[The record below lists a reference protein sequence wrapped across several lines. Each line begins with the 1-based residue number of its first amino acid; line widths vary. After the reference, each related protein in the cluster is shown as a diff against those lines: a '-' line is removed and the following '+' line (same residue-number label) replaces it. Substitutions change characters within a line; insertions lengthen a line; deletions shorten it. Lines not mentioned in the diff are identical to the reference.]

1 MTWLWRQINTSYC
14 RLSMRVFILR
24 QGAESVTVVKHLQ
37 IHRAVNCRP
46 LCGPTEKMAQ
56 EENKFSGALK
66 RNHFGFWKVSHL
78 SSQHSFTD
86 SQGLPHCC
94 FWLQQHTL
102 YWPKTCLAGIQTCP
116 LLKPLGSHGSEKYH
130 KGGLKLLRRWY
141 LQARRENHFES
152 LKPLQR
158 ADKRNTNTVWKI
170 SQHAKDIEG
179 KQKMYF
185 FFHIFVLFSVK
196 CGLEKN
202 YTSLHSGFVSISRVA
217 L

>member
-1 MTWLWRQINTSYC
+1 MTWLWWQINTSYC

-66 RNHFGFWKVSHL
+66 RNHFGFWKASHL

-86 SQGLPHCC
+86 SQGLSHCC

-102 YWPKTCLAGIQTCP
+102 YWPKTCRLESRPAP
-116 LLKPLGSHGSEKYH
+116 YWNLLEVMEVKNTTKEASNCSDADIYKQDV
-130 KGGLKLLRRWY
+130 KIILL
-141 LQARRENHFES
+141 S
-152 LKPLQR
+152 
-158 ADKRNTNTVWKI
+158 KRNGLQSPSNPYRELIKEI
-170 SQHAKDIEG
+170 LILILCG
-179 KQKMYF
+179 K
-185 FFHIFVLFSVK
+185 FHSMLKTSKANRKCNFFSVW
-196 CGLEKN
+196 
-202 YTSLHSGFVSISRVA
+202 YFISLFYFQLNVG
-217 L
+217 